1 MLCMPQN
8 RPAFGAVGGSFM
20 SSNRSSAAAAVRAR
34 LNHPVIDSDG
44 HWVEFG
50 PQVADYLKQ
59 VGGAKAVEGFKSR
72 PTEDWHLT
80 IPLKERRE
88 RRLDQ
93 PVWWGLPAKN
103 TLDHVTSMLPKLLY
117 ERLDDFGFDFVVLY
131 PSMGLRVPFISE
143 AELRRGEWRAGHTF
157 FACLFLG

>member
-1 MLCMPQN
+1 M
-8 RPAFGAVGGSFM
+8 A
-20 SSNRSSAAAAVRAR
+20 SNLTSEAAKLRAR

-50 PQVADYLKQ
+50 PQVNDYLRQ

-93 PVWWGLPAKN
+93 PVGAAGPAHASTHGPATKGRSEGKHFCLCAERRNPCVRTAASGLCK
-103 TLDHVTSMLPKLLY
+103 MLQ
-117 ERLDDFGFDFVVLY
+117 
-131 PSMGLRVPFISE
+131 
-143 AELRRGEWRAGHTF
+143 RRS
-157 FACLFLG
+157 